1 MSFFR
6 RLFGDPQPSSS
17 AIAKERLQVV
27 LTTDRSNISPAL
39 LETLKDGIVSSISQ
53 HVEIDRS
60 GIKISVS
67 SERGY
72 QRLVADIPVVR
83 AREAGETRGR
93 GGAQRP
99 GGKTSGSTRPARH

>member
-6 RLFGDPQPSSS
+6 KLFGAPEPSSS
-17 AIAKERLQVV
+17 TVAKERLQVV

-39 LETLKDGIVSSISQ
+39 LETLKDDIVASISQ

-60 GIKISVS
+60 GIKITLS
-67 SERGY
+67 SERSY

-83 AREAGETRGR
+83 AREAGETRPR
-93 GGAQRP
+93 GGSPPRQNRR
-99 GGKTSGSTRPARH
+99 SGSARPAR

>member
-39 LETLKDGIVSSISQ
+39 LETLKDDIVSSISQ
-53 HVEIDRS
+53 HVEIDRA
-60 GIKISVS
+60 GIKISLS
-67 SERGY
+67 SERSY
-72 QRLVADIPVVR
+72 QRLVADIPVIR
-83 AREAGETRGR
+83 AREAGDTRGR
-93 GGAQRP
+93 NAAQQRT
-99 GGKTSGSTRPARH
+99 GKSPGSTRPARH

>member
-39 LETLKDGIVSSISQ
+39 LETLKDGIVASISQ
-53 HVEIDRS
+53 HVEIDRA

-67 SERGY
+67 NERGY

-83 AREAGETRGR
+83 AREAGEPRK
-93 GGAQRP
+93 GGSAQQRP
-99 GGKTSGSTRPARH
+99 NKGPSSTRPARR